1 MLESGQLRERLAHVL
16 WIGGPPDCGKT
27 SIADLLA
34 ERHGLQV
41 YHFDRHEPAH
51 FARADPERTPAL
63 YRAHPD
69 RMTTEMRWLG
79 SLPDEMAADTIASWG
94 ERFPMAIEE
103 ILAMPKDQ
111 SIVAEGPGFFP
122 DCLAPILKDSRQ
134 AVWLIPSDEFKVASA
149 IRRNKPGTRF
159 ETSDPERAQRNL
171 IDAISI
177 MGEAHAAQRGEAR
190 IHGLRG
196 GWFARSNGRARGHRS
211 PFRTPFAYEQHVD
224 EDG

>member
-79 SLPDEMAADTIASWG
+79 SPPDEMAADTIASWG

-171 IDAISI
+171 IERDLL
-177 MGEAHAAQRGEAR
+177 MGKHMRRSAEKHGFTVYEVDGSRDLMGVLADIEAHFAP
-190 IHGLRG
+190 HLRTN
-196 GWFARSNGRARGHRS
+196 S
-211 PFRTPFAYEQHVD
+211 T
-224 EDG
+224 